1 MLAKILV
8 VAALAAVV
16 TASIPII
23 TPALSLPQRLAAIQ
37 GSVSKMECVPCE
49 DAMSEAIHEGFESGS
64 FTACRQAAQR
74 RHLSV

>member
-23 TPALSLPQRLAAIQ
+23 TPALSLPQRLAAVQ
-37 GSVSKMECVPCE
+37 GSVSKLQCVPCE
-49 DAMSEAIHEGFESGS
+49 EAMGHAIHTAAEAGS
-64 FTACRQAAQR
+64 AACTRAAAMPR
-74 RHLSV
+74 DAYI